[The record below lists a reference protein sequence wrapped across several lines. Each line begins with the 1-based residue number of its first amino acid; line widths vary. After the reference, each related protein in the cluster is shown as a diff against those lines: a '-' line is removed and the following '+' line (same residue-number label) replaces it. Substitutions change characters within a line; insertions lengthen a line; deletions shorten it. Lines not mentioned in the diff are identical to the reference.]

1 MKNCFFFLTQIS
13 ILTITLLGKDFIKS
27 FFLVVTINETNPFLN
42 LQKAIVGGIV
52 AAVIVTG
59 DKVTDTECAIGYVKV
74 DNVCVDMCEGIN
86 CGIGGECLSGNC
98 TCQTGYENID
108 NFCEDMC
115 EGINCGIGGDCLSG
129 NCTCQ
134 TGYTNVEN
142 VCEETCEL
150 TPCKELI
157 NFEQNMGILI
167 NKSHQMNPD
176 LITPLVVMLS
186 LFSLSRRSR

>member
-1 MKNCFFFLTQIS
+1 MKR
-13 ILTITLLGKDFIKS
+13 IL
-27 FFLVVTINETNPFLN
+27 FLN

-74 DNVCVDMCEGIN
+74 ENVCV
-86 CGIGGECLSGNC
+86 
-98 TCQTGYENID
+98 
-108 NFCEDMC
+108 DMC

-142 VCEETCEL
+142 FCEETCAL

-157 NFEQNMGILI
+157 NFEQNIGI
-167 NKSHQMNPD
+167 
-176 LITPLVVMLS
+176 
-186 LFSLSRRSR
+186 

>member
-1 MKNCFFFLTQIS
+1 MI
-13 ILTITLLGKDFIKS
+13 
-27 FFLVVTINETNPFLN
+27 
-42 LQKAIVGGIV
+42 GGIV
-52 AAVIVTG
+52 TGVILS
-59 DKVTDTECAIGYVKV
+59 DTCEVGYVKR
-74 DNVCVDMCEGIN
+74 DNVCVDMCKEIN

-157 NFEQNMGILI
+157 NFEQNMGIVI

-186 LFSLSRRSR
+186 LFSLS